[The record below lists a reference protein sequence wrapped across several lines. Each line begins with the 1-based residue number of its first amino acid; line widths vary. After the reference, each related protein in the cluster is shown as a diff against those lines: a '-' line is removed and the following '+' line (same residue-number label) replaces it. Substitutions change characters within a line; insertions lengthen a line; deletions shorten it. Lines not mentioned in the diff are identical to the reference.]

1 MKEKFINSKWHFTM
15 VENSVIEDERLL
27 PSEKL
32 VYVVLSKFASQERS
46 CFPSL
51 STLSKLS
58 GYSKST
64 VVRAI
69 KRLSSLGYLT
79 KERRKDEVRGN
90 ISTFYTLT
98 LPEEVSPKVIS
109 PPVSSPED
117 PSLPDA
123 PLPEEIPSK
132 AIPPENPP
140 PEELPS
146 DNSTPCPNDTS
157 PCPTMQQA
165 LSSGDTTLVSPVN
178 PNDIYYND
186 IHLTRDNKYITYVR
200 EDSREVKKE
209 IVTSLYRKL
218 KDLGIYKSSSWFG
231 KQIKIAENLLSR
243 YPPPIIFSV
252 IDFAFQDSFWK
263 TSFDGLEKMEKV
275 LQKMKGENSDRKSD
289 DEEYY
294 YECESRGCRILR

>member
-15 VENSVIEDERLL
+15 VENSVIEDEKLL

-51 STLSKLS
+51 STISKLS

-69 KRLSSLGYLT
+69 NRLSYLGYLT

-98 LPEEVSPKVIS
+98 LPEEAPPKVIS
-109 PPVSSPED
+109 PPVPSPEE
-117 PSLPDA
+117 A
-123 PLPEEIPSK
+123 PLPEEVSL
-132 AIPPENPP
+132 EDPP

-243 YPPPIIFSV
+243 YPPPLIFSV

-275 LQKMKGENSDRKSD
+275 LQKMKGENSGRKSD

>member
-69 KRLSSLGYLT
+69 NRLSCLGYLT

-98 LPEEVSPKVIS
+98 LPEEAPPQVIS
-109 PPVSSPED
+109 PPVPSPEE
-117 PSLPDA
+117 A
-123 PLPEEIPSK
+123 PLPEEVSL
-132 AIPPENPP
+132 EDPP

-157 PCPTMQQA
+157 PCLTMQQA
-165 LSSGDTTLVSPVN
+165 LSFGDTTLVSPVN

-243 YPPPIIFSV
+243 YPPPLIFSV

-275 LQKMKGENSDRKSD
+275 LQKMKGENSGRKSS

-294 YECESRGCRILR
+294 YECDSRGCQILR

>member
-1 MKEKFINSKWHFTM
+1 MEMKEKFINSKWHFTM
-15 VENSVIEDERLL
+15 VENSVIEDEKLL

-51 STLSKLS
+51 STISKLS

-69 KRLSSLGYLT
+69 NRLCHLGYLT
-79 KERRKDEVRGN
+79 KERRKDEARGN

-98 LPEEVSPKVIS
+98 LPEEI
-109 PPVSSPED
+109 PPVPSPEE
-117 PSLPDA
+117 A
-123 PLPEEIPSK
+123 PLPEKIPSK
-132 AIPPENPP
+132 AIPSEKTP

-209 IVTSLYRKL
+209 IVSSLYQKL
-218 KDLGIYKSSSWFG
+218 KDLGIYKSSSWFA
-231 KQIKIAENLLSR
+231 KQMKIAENLLSR

-275 LQKMKGENSDRKSD
+275 LQKMKGENSGRKSD

-294 YECESRGCRILR
+294 YECESRGCQILR

>member
-69 KRLSSLGYLT
+69 NRLSYLGYLT

-109 PPVSSPED
+109 PPVSSPEE
-117 PSLPDA
+117 DA

-132 AIPPENPP
+132 AIPQEPS

-146 DNSTPCPNDTS
+146 DNSTLVPMT
-157 PCPTMQQA
+157 QA
-165 LSSGDTTLVSPVN
+165 LVPPCNKPCLLVTLPLC
-178 PNDIYYND
+178 
-186 IHLTRDNKYITYVR
+186 H
-200 EDSREVKKE
+200 
-209 IVTSLYRKL
+209 
-218 KDLGIYKSSSWFG
+218 
-231 KQIKIAENLLSR
+231 Q
-243 YPPPIIFSV
+243 
-252 IDFAFQDSFWK
+252 
-263 TSFDGLEKMEKV
+263 
-275 LQKMKGENSDRKSD
+275 
-289 DEEYY
+289 
-294 YECESRGCRILR
+294 

>member
-51 STLSKLS
+51 STISKLS

-69 KRLSSLGYLT
+69 NRLSSLGYLT
-79 KERRKDEVRGN
+79 KERRRDEVRGN

-98 LPEEVSPKVIS
+98 LPEEA
-109 PPVSSPED
+109 PPVPYPEE
-117 PSLPDA
+117 A

-132 AIPPENPP
+132 AIPPEETT

-157 PCPTMQQA
+157 PCLTMQQA

-218 KDLGIYKSSSWFG
+218 KDLGIYKSSSWFA

-275 LQKMKGENSDRKSD
+275 LQKMKGEQSDRKSD

>member
-51 STLSKLS
+51 STISKLS

-69 KRLSSLGYLT
+69 NRLCYLGYLT

-98 LPEEVSPKVIS
+98 LPEEA
-109 PPVSSPED
+109 PPVSSPE
-117 PSLPDA
+117 
-123 PLPEEIPSK
+123 
-132 AIPPENPP
+132 AIPPEETT

-157 PCPTMQQA
+157 PCLTMQQA
-165 LSSGDTTLVSPVN
+165 LSFGDTTLVSPVN

-243 YPPPIIFSV
+243 YPPPLIFSV

-275 LQKMKGENSDRKSD
+275 LQKMKGENSGRKSD

>member
-51 STLSKLS
+51 STISKLS

-69 KRLSSLGYLT
+69 NRLSSLGYLT

-98 LPEEVSPKVIS
+98 LPEETT
-109 PPVSSPED
+109 
-117 PSLPDA
+117 
-123 PLPEEIPSK
+123 
-132 AIPPENPP
+132 

-165 LSSGDTTLVSPVN
+165 LSFGDTTLVSPVN

-186 IHLTRDNKYITYVR
+186 IHLTRDNKYITYVQ

-209 IVTSLYRKL
+209 IVSSLYQKL

-243 YPPPIIFSV
+243 YPPPIIFSI

-275 LQKMKGENSDRKSD
+275 LQKMKGEQSGRKSD

>member
-51 STLSKLS
+51 STISKLS

-69 KRLSSLGYLT
+69 NRLCYLGYLT

-98 LPEEVSPKVIS
+98 LPEEV
-109 PPVSSPED
+109 PPVSSP
-117 PSLPDA
+117 
-123 PLPEEIPSK
+123 K
-132 AIPPENPP
+132 VIPPEVPP

-157 PCPTMQQA
+157 PCFDDTSPCLTMQQA
-165 LSSGDTTLVSPVN
+165 LSFGDTTLVSPVN

-218 KDLGIYKSSSWFG
+218 KDLGIYKSSSWFA

-275 LQKMKGENSDRKSD
+275 LQKMKGEQSDRKSD

>member
-51 STLSKLS
+51 STISKLS

-69 KRLSSLGYLT
+69 NRLCYLGYLT

-98 LPEEVSPKVIS
+98 LPEEA

-117 PSLPDA
+117 PSYQTLP
-123 PLPEEIPSK
+123 PEEILSED
-132 AIPPENPP
+132 PPRRNCLLIT
-140 PEELPS
+140 LPLVPM
-146 DNSTPCPNDTS
+146 T
-157 PCPTMQQA
+157 QA
-165 LSSGDTTLVSPVN
+165 LVSPC
-178 PNDIYYND
+178 
-186 IHLTRDNKYITYVR
+186 NKPCLLVTLPC
-200 EDSREVKKE
+200 
-209 IVTSLYRKL
+209 VTS
-218 KDLGIYKSSSWFG
+218 
-231 KQIKIAENLLSR
+231 E
-243 YPPPIIFSV
+243 P
-252 IDFAFQDSFWK
+252 
-263 TSFDGLEKMEKV
+263 
-275 LQKMKGENSDRKSD
+275 
-289 DEEYY
+289 
-294 YECESRGCRILR
+294 

>member
-15 VENSVIEDERLL
+15 VENSVIEDEKLL

-69 KRLSSLGYLT
+69 NRLSYLGYLT

-98 LPEEVSPKVIS
+98 LPEEV
-109 PPVSSPED
+109 PPVSSP
-117 PSLPDA
+117 
-123 PLPEEIPSK
+123 K
-132 AIPPENPP
+132 VIPPEVPP

-157 PCPTMQQA
+157 PCFDDTSPCLTMQQA
-165 LSSGDTTLVSPVN
+165 LSFGDTTLVSPVN

-218 KDLGIYKSSSWFG
+218 KDLGIYKSSSWFA

-275 LQKMKGENSDRKSD
+275 LQKMKGENSGRKSD

>member
-15 VENSVIEDERLL
+15 VENSVIEDEKLL

-51 STLSKLS
+51 STISKLS

-69 KRLSSLGYLT
+69 NRLSYLGYLT

-98 LPEEVSPKVIS
+98 LPEEA
-109 PPVSSPED
+109 PPVPSPEE
-117 PSLPDA
+117 A
-123 PLPEEIPSK
+123 PLPEEVS
-132 AIPPENPP
+132 PENPP

-157 PCPTMQQA
+157 PCLTMQQA
-165 LSSGDTTLVSPVN
+165 LSFGDTTLVSPVN

-243 YPPPIIFSV
+243 YPPPLIFSV

-275 LQKMKGENSDRKSD
+275 LQKMKGENSGRKSD

>member
-15 VENSVIEDERLL
+15 VENSVIEDEKLL

-69 KRLSSLGYLT
+69 NRLSSLGYLT

-98 LPEEVSPKVIS
+98 LPEEV
-109 PPVSSPED
+109 PPVSSPEVI
-117 PSLPDA
+117 PPEEAL
-123 PLPEEIPSK
+123 LPEEIPSK
-132 AIPPENPP
+132 VIPPEETT
-140 PEELPS
+140 PEELPF

-157 PCPTMQQA
+157 PCLIMQQA

-218 KDLGIYKSSSWFG
+218 KDLGIYKYSSWFG

-243 YPPPIIFSV
+243 YPPPSIFSI
-252 IDFAFQDSFWK
+252 IDFAFQDAFWK

-275 LQKMKGENSDRKSD
+275 LQKMKGENSGRKSD

>member
-15 VENSVIEDERLL
+15 VENSVIEDEKLL

-69 KRLSSLGYLT
+69 NRLSSLGYLT

-98 LPEEVSPKVIS
+98 LPEE
-109 PPVSSPED
+109 
-117 PSLPDA
+117 A
-123 PLPEEIPSK
+123 PLPEEVS
-132 AIPPENPP
+132 PPENPP
-140 PEELPS
+140 LEELPS
-146 DNSTPCPNDTS
+146 DNSTPCLNDTS
-157 PCPTMQQA
+157 PCLTMQQA
-165 LSSGDTTLVSPVN
+165 LSFGDTTLVSPVN

-243 YPPPIIFSV
+243 YPPPLIFSV

-275 LQKMKGENSDRKSD
+275 LQKMKGENSGRKSD

>member
-15 VENSVIEDERLL
+15 VENSMIEDERLL

-51 STLSKLS
+51 STISKLS

-79 KERRKDEVRGN
+79 KERRRDEVRGN

-98 LPEEVSPKVIS
+98 LPEEA
-109 PPVSSPED
+109 PPENP
-117 PSLPDA
+117 PLPDA
-123 PLPEEIPSK
+123 PLPGEVSLEETS
-132 AIPPENPP
+132 

-157 PCPTMQQA
+157 PCPNDTSPCLTMQQA
-165 LSSGDTTLVSPVN
+165 LYSRDTTLVSPVN

-209 IVTSLYRKL
+209 IVSSLYQNL
-218 KDLGIYKSSSWFG
+218 KDLGIYKSSSWFA
-231 KQIKIAENLLSR
+231 KQMKIAENLLSR
-243 YPPPIIFSV
+243 YPPPLIFSV

-275 LQKMKGENSDRKSD
+275 LQKMKGENSGRKSD

-294 YECESRGCRILR
+294 YECESRGCQILR

>member
-1 MKEKFINSKWHFTM
+1 M
-15 VENSVIEDERLL
+15 VENSVIEDEKLL

-51 STLSKLS
+51 STISKLS

-69 KRLSSLGYLT
+69 NRLCHLGYLT
-79 KERRKDEVRGN
+79 KERRKDEARGN

-98 LPEEVSPKVIS
+98 LPEEI
-109 PPVSSPED
+109 PPVPSPEE
-117 PSLPDA
+117 A
-123 PLPEEIPSK
+123 PLPEKIPSK
-132 AIPPENPP
+132 AIPSEKTP

-218 KDLGIYKSSSWFG
+218 KDLGIYKSSSWFA

-275 LQKMKGENSDRKSD
+275 LQKMKGENSGRKSD

>member
-1 MKEKFINSKWHFTM
+1 MKERFINSKWHFTM

-51 STLSKLS
+51 STISKLS

-69 KRLSSLGYLT
+69 NRLCYLGYLT

-98 LPEEVSPKVIS
+98 LPEE
-109 PPVSSPED
+109 
-117 PSLPDA
+117 A
-123 PLPEEIPSK
+123 PLPEEVS
-132 AIPPENPP
+132 PPENPP
-140 PEELPS
+140 LEELPS

-218 KDLGIYKSSSWFG
+218 KDLGIYKSSSWFA

-275 LQKMKGENSDRKSD
+275 LQKMKGENSGRKSD

>member
-51 STLSKLS
+51 STISKLS

-69 KRLSSLGYLT
+69 NRLSYLGYLT

-98 LPEEVSPKVIS
+98 LPEEAPPVSSPEEALLPEEASPKVIS
-109 PPVSSPED
+109 PPVSSPEV
-117 PSLPDA
+117 
-123 PLPEEIPSK
+123 
-132 AIPPENPP
+132 PP

-157 PCPTMQQA
+157 PCLTMQQA
-165 LSSGDTTLVSPVN
+165 LSFGDTTLVSPVN

-275 LQKMKGENSDRKSD
+275 LQKMKGEQSGRKSD

>member
-15 VENSVIEDERLL
+15 VENSVIEDEKLL

-51 STLSKLS
+51 STISKLS

-69 KRLSSLGYLT
+69 NRLCHLGYLT
-79 KERRKDEVRGN
+79 KERRKDEARGN

-98 LPEEVSPKVIS
+98 LPEEI
-109 PPVSSPED
+109 PPVPSPEE
-117 PSLPDA
+117 A
-123 PLPEEIPSK
+123 PLPEKIPSK
-132 AIPPENPP
+132 AIPSEKTP

-243 YPPPIIFSV
+243 YPPPLIFSV

-275 LQKMKGENSDRKSD
+275 LQKMKGENSGRKSD

>member
-15 VENSVIEDERLL
+15 VENSVIEDEKLL

-69 KRLSSLGYLT
+69 NRLSYLGYLT

-98 LPEEVSPKVIS
+98 LPEEA
-109 PPVSSPED
+109 PPVSSPKVIPPEEA
-117 PSLPDA
+117 L
-123 PLPEEIPSK
+123 LPEEIPSK
-132 AIPPENPP
+132 VIPPEEAT

-157 PCPTMQQA
+157 PCLTMQQA
-165 LSSGDTTLVSPVN
+165 LSFGDTTLVSPVN

-243 YPPPIIFSV
+243 YPPPLIFSV

>member
-15 VENSVIEDERLL
+15 VENSVIEDEKLL

-51 STLSKLS
+51 STISKLS

-69 KRLSSLGYLT
+69 NRLSYLGYLT

-98 LPEEVSPKVIS
+98 LPEEASPV
-109 PPVSSPED
+109 
-117 PSLPDA
+117 PS
-123 PLPEEIPSK
+123 SK
-132 AIPPENPP
+132 AIPPEETT

-243 YPPPIIFSV
+243 YPPPLIFSV

-275 LQKMKGENSDRKSD
+275 LQKMKGENSGRKSD

>member
-15 VENSVIEDERLL
+15 VENSVIEDEKLL

-51 STLSKLS
+51 STISKLS

-69 KRLSSLGYLT
+69 KRLSYLGYLT

-98 LPEEVSPKVIS
+98 LPEEA

-157 PCPTMQQA
+157 PCLTMQQA

-275 LQKMKGENSDRKSD
+275 LQKMKGENSGRKSD

>member
-1 MKEKFINSKWHFTM
+1 
-15 VENSVIEDERLL
+15 
-27 PSEKL
+27 
-32 VYVVLSKFASQERS
+32 
-46 CFPSL
+46 
-51 STLSKLS
+51 
-58 GYSKST
+58 
-64 VVRAI
+64 
-69 KRLSSLGYLT
+69 
-79 KERRKDEVRGN
+79 
-90 ISTFYTLT
+90 
-98 LPEEVSPKVIS
+98 
-109 PPVSSPED
+109 
-117 PSLPDA
+117 
-123 PLPEEIPSK
+123 
-132 AIPPENPP
+132 
-140 PEELPS
+140 
-146 DNSTPCPNDTS
+146 
-157 PCPTMQQA
+157 MQQA
-165 LSSGDTTLVSPVN
+165 LSFGDTTLVSPVN

-275 LQKMKGENSDRKSD
+275 LQKMKGENSGRKSD

-294 YECESRGCRILR
+294 YECESRDAESSANRCEVCGEERLFRYKSGKENI